1 METIDEEKILH
12 TTDFNSHLRSIG
24 FFIMPIIVVVSA
36 ILFFGGF
43 SYIAIEEIMKN
54 YYFSAIFPFI
64 FAFIGLAITLI
75 GFYLLYTNFRDAYE
89 GKIKVRTVQVEKI
102 TSYKNSYTLHYTFQG
117 KPAST
122 NLPNGW
128 QIKGILPQ
136 KAIVCI
142 SYYSNQLLQ
151 IELLDSK
158 EFFSFR
164 NK

>member
-1 METIDEEKILH
+1 MEINDEEKILH
-12 TTDFNSHLRSIG
+12 TTDFNSHLRSIS
-24 FFIMPIIVVVSA
+24 FFLIPIIVLISA
-36 ILFFGGF
+36 IFFFGTF
-43 SYIAIEEIMKN
+43 SYLAFEEIRESN
-54 YYFSAIFPFI
+54 YFSAIIPLI
-64 FAFIGLAITLI
+64 FAFIGLGITIL
-75 GFYLLYTNFRDAYE
+75 GFYLLYATFRDAYE
-89 GKIKVRTVQVEKI
+89 GKIKIRTVQVEKI
-102 TSYKNSYTLHYTFQG
+102 TSYKNSLTLHYTFQG

-122 NLPNGW
+122 TLPTGW

-151 IELLDSK
+151 MELLDSK